1 MIKEKNIGISV
12 FQRYLTIWV
21 ALCMVIGVMIG
32 KFIPQ
37 IPDFL
42 NMFEYAGISVPMAI
56 LIWLMI
62 CPMMMKVDFQSIKNI
77 GKNPKV
83 LFVTWVVN
91 WLIKPFSM
99 YGIAS
104 LFFMVIFKA
113 FITPELATKYLAG
126 AVLLGAAPCTATY
139 ITNLTALKVSPAM
152 LQELAGHEDYDT
164 TLEYT
169 HLSIADRLAE
179 VNRLI

>member
-1 MIKEKNIGISV
+1 MEQKNGGISV

-21 ALCMVIGVMIG
+21 ALCMVVGVLIGR
-32 KFIPQ
+32 FLPQ

-42 NMFEYAGISVPMAI
+42 NQFEYAGISIPMAI

-62 CPMMMKVDFQSIKNI
+62 YPMMMKVDFQNIKNV
-77 GKNPKV
+77 GKNPMG

-104 LFFMVIFKA
+104 LFLWWFSRRSLLPTLQRNISLGLFCS
-113 FITPELATKYLAG
+113 
-126 AVLLGAAPCTATY
+126 VLL
-139 ITNLTALKVSPAM
+139 LV
-152 LQELAGHEDYDT
+152 
-164 TLEYT
+164 
-169 HLSIADRLAE
+169 RLWCLCG
-179 VNRLI
+179 VR

>member
-1 MIKEKNIGISV
+1 MEQKNSGISV

-21 ALCMVIGVMIG
+21 ALCMVVGVLIGR
-32 KFIPQ
+32 FLPS

-42 NMFEYAGISVPMAI
+42 NQFEYAGISIPMAI

-62 CPMMMKVDFQSIKNI
+62 YPMMMKVDFQSIKNI
-77 GKNPKV
+77 GKNPKG

-113 FITPELATKYLAG
+113 FIIY
-126 AVLLGAAPCTATY
+126 
-139 ITNLTALKVSPAM
+139 
-152 LQELAGHEDYDT
+152 
-164 TLEYT
+164 
-169 HLSIADRLAE
+169 
-179 VNRLI
+179 